1 MGVGDAFKKLIG
13 IDDIDD
19 EDLEITQ
26 EEIDLERNRR
36 SAMETKAASA
46 PIPSASS
53 SHTPQPH
60 ISEPMSTGISNRS
73 DNPYKIVEPMMN
85 ARPEEKRTSMNGS
98 SPFKMVVI
106 EPKHFDEC
114 SKLVDNLK
122 SRKPV
127 IINLEKVETDLARK
141 MFDFLSGATYA
152 LNGNVQRVTQNI
164 FIFAPKNVD
173 INAQLNRDNTEAGY
187 PKNNNNSPWR

>member
-1 MGVGDAFKKLIG
+1 MAFDSLKKLIG
-13 IDDIDD
+13 IEDDDDI
-19 EDLEITQ
+19 EITQ
-26 EEIDLERNRR
+26 EEIDAERRR
-36 SAMETKAASA
+36 QAAMSEPASA
-46 PIPSASS
+46 PVAS
-53 SHTPQPH
+53 TH
-60 ISEPMSTGISNRS
+60 ISEPMTGISNKA

-85 ARPEEKRTSMNGS
+85 ARPVEKKASMNGS

-106 EPKHFDEC
+106 EPKSFDEC

-122 SRKPV
+122 ARKPI

-152 LNGNVQRVTQNI
+152 LSGNVQRVTQNI

-173 INAQLNRDNTEAGY
+173 ITAQMNRDNTEAGY
-187 PKNNNNSPWR
+187 PNNNNNNPWR